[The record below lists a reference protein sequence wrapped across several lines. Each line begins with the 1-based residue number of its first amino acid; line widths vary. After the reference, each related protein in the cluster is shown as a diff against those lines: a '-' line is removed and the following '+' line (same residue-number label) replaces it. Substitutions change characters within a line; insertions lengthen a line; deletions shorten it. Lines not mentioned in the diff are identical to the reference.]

1 MIKYQKFKNLLKKH
15 EINLFDDEYRLIFD
29 NMGLLEK
36 ICNEENIITKN
47 IIKKNS
53 RIQVGGDY
61 DNLVSPFYILG
72 KSFQNEDKSI
82 VFSKKLKMIIENLNN
97 SNFERA
103 KFLCKKNFNPKII

>member
-36 ICNEENIITKN
+36 ICNDENKISKN
-47 IIKKNS
+47 IIKKKS
-53 RIQVGGDY
+53 KIQVGGDY
-61 DNLVSPFYILG
+61 EDLLSPFYILG

-82 VFSKKLKMIIENLNN
+82 IFSTKLKMVIENLNN
-97 SNFERA
+97 SNFEGA
-103 KFLCKKNFNPKII
+103 KFICKKNFYPKII

>member
-15 EINLFDDEYRLIFD
+15 EINLFDYEYRLIFD

-36 ICNEENIITKN
+36 ICNDENKISKN

-53 RIQVGGDY
+53 KIQVGGNY
-61 DNLVSPFYILG
+61 DDLLSPFYILG
-72 KSFQNEDKSI
+72 KSFQDEYKSI
-82 VFSKKLKMIIENLNN
+82 IFRTKLKMVVENLNN

-103 KFLCKKNFNPKII
+103 KFICKKNFYPKII